1 MHGIDVSA
9 KKSRNE
15 SADRFAA
22 FCPETRSG
30 RVGKPFEEPFPGYSL
45 RFRLSEGF
53 VPPVDG
59 GGFVAGETDD
69 MFPFGPMPFASGRSS
84 GNRTLARFRTKMSR
98 SPISPRSPISSRF
111 SMRSPHSGLPRSG
124 RNPLRNGS
132 ETQNC
137 RSIPRID
144 TKKSSIRFRT
154 ETYAEASA
162 RESRRY
168 CILFRRFV
176 F

>member
-9 KKSRNE
+9 KKAGTNRPT
-15 SADRFAA
+15 DPPP
-22 FCPETRSG
+22 FCPETRPG
-30 RVGKPFEEPFPGYSL
+30 RVGKPFEEPFPGYPL
-45 RFRLSEGF
+45 HFRLSEGL
-53 VPPVDG
+53 VPSVDAD
-59 GGFVAGETDD
+59 GFVVGETDD
-69 MFPFGPMPFASGRSS
+69 MFPFGPMPFAWARPS
-84 GNRTLARFRTKMSR
+84 GNRIRVRLRTKMSR

-137 RSIPRID
+137 RSISRID

-154 ETYAEASA
+154 ATYAEASA

-168 CILFRRFV
+168 CILFQRVV